1 MLQSILAQQIHAAL
15 QAAQAAGDLPAFDLP
30 AADAV
35 VIERP
40 KQADHGDFAT
50 PVAMQ
55 MSKGAR
61 RAPRQL
67 AEALVKH
74 LPTGGDAMIASAEI
88 AGPGFVNLR
97 LSIPWLQAQVDRILH
112 GGPHY
117 ADLTLGAGQTAMSE
131 FISANPTGPLTVGHA
146 RNAVLGD
153 IMANLL
159 SAAGYQVTREYYF
172 NDGGL
177 QMKNLAESVRV
188 RALQELGEKIDFP
201 ENYYVGEYIREIAR
215 DLLASYGPSVVER
228 DWTFFRDQAVEVI
241 FADIRRTQ
249 DRLGIHFDVYTNEM
263 TFFDSALPGNVWDI
277 VERLDDAGATYEA
290 DEATWFRATAFGA
303 DKDRVLLRSKT
314 ASIFGALRAAQ
325 ARVGMPFTRYPTEN
339 SMEFY
344 DRSQPVNAWTALDE
358 LRQQGLIEEEN
369 GNIWLRATRAGGSE
383 DVLLWDKNRRRDPTY
398 RLPDISYHIN
408 KLERGF
414 SVIVDVLGADHVAQ
428 FPDIRAA
435 VAALGHDASRIKVL
449 AYQFVTLVRNGEQVK
464 MSTRRANYVTL
475 DQLIDEVGT
484 DAVRYFLISRTP
496 DTPFDFDLGL
506 AAKQSDENPVY
517 YIQYAHARTAG
528 ILKRNAP
535 QRNITFDP
543 AADVQLLQHPSEL
556 ALIRQLLRLSEV
568 LHITVTRLEP
578 HHLAYYAHELAATF
592 SAFYRDC
599 HVLDPAN
606 VPLSQA
612 RLKLVQATQIA
623 LARSLGLMGMNAPE
637 EM

>member
-1 MLQSILAQQIHAAL
+1 MLQSTLAQQIHVAL
-15 QAAQAAGDLPAFDLP
+15 QAAQSAGDLPAFDLP
-30 AADAV
+30 SVDAIA
-35 VIERP
+35 IERP

-55 MSKGAR
+55 LAKPAR
-61 RAPRQL
+61 RAPRQI

-74 LPTGGDAMIASAEI
+74 LPSGAQQIIGSAEI

-97 LSIPWLQAQVDRILH
+97 LSTPWLQEQVNLVLAA
-112 GGPHY
+112 GAHY
-117 ADLTLGAGQTAMSE
+117 ADLALGTGQTAMSE

-159 SAAGYQVTREYYF
+159 AAAGYKVTREYYF

-188 RALQELGEKIDFP
+188 RAIQELGEKIDFP
-201 ENYYVGEYIREIAR
+201 ENYYVGEYIIDIAR
-215 DLLASYGPSVVER
+215 DLLATYGPGVVER

-249 DRLGIHFDVYTNEM
+249 ERLGIHFDVYTNEM
-263 TFFDSALPGNVWDI
+263 SFFDMAQPGNVWDI
-277 VERLDDAGATYEA
+277 VERLDDVGATYEA

-325 ARVGMPFTRYPTEN
+325 ARVGMPFSRYPSEN

-344 DRSQPVNAWTALDE
+344 DRNQPVNVWTALAE
-358 LRQQGLIEEEN
+358 LRQQGFIEEEN
-369 GNIWLRATRAGGSE
+369 GNTWLRATRAGGTE

-414 SVIVDVLGADHVAQ
+414 SVIVDVLGSDHVAQ

-475 DQLIDEVGT
+475 DQLIDEVGV

-506 AAKQSDENPVY
+506 AATQSEENPAY

-535 QRNITFDP
+535 QRGIAFDP
-543 AADVQLLQHPSEL
+543 TADVQLLSHPSEL
-556 ALIRQLLRLSEV
+556 ALIRQVLRLAEV
-568 LHITVTRLEP
+568 LHMTVTRLEP
-578 HHLAYYAHELAATF
+578 HHLAYYAYELAASF

-606 VPLSQA
+606 VALSQA

-623 LARSLGLMGMNAPE
+623 LARSLALMGMGAPE